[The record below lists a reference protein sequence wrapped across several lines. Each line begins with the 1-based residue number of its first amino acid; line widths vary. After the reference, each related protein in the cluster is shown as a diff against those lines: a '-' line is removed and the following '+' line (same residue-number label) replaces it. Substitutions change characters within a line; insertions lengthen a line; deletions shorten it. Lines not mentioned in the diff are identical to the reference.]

1 MNRTSSRYLG
11 YLSDILNDLSYTLV
25 YTGYPQNLHSPCL
38 HAAVFV
44 TIHVTLV
51 TLYSLKSP
59 FTAVQTGSVNMMT
72 LFVINTIP
80 TLLPA
85 VLTKR
90 IAITLCRKLKI
101 KLLPDTC

>member
-1 MNRTSSRYLG
+1 MYRTSRYLG
-11 YLSDILNDLSYTLV
+11 YLSDILHDLSYTLF

-38 HAAVFV
+38 YSALFV

-85 VLTKR
+85 VLTK
-90 IAITLCRKLKI
+90 
-101 KLLPDTC
+101 

>member
-1 MNRTSSRYLG
+1 MYRTSRYLG
-11 YLSDILNDLSYTLV
+11 YLSDILNDLNYTFF
-25 YTGYPQNLHSPCL
+25 YTGYPQNLHLPCL
-38 HAAVFV
+38 HSAVFV
-44 TIHVTLV
+44 TINVTLV

-72 LFVINTIP
+72 LFVIDTIT

-90 IAITLCRKLKI
+90 IAITLCRKKKTLFK
-101 KLLPDTC
+101 TC